1 MLHSPIKTMGNCM
14 PREAGEKRDEIIE
27 ETAEVKREGENDV
40 VDGKKKLRIK
50 IVVTK
55 DELDWLV
62 FQLKFREGKSLE
74 DVLGEL
80 ERGRGKA
87 SSWKPSLQSI
97 SESPEIIYG

>member
-1 MLHSPIKTMGNCM
+1 MGNCM
-14 PREAGEKRDEIIE
+14 PREAAGEKRDEIIE
-27 ETAEVKREGENDV
+27 ETAEVKREGEN
-40 VDGKKKLRIK
+40 DGKKKLRIK